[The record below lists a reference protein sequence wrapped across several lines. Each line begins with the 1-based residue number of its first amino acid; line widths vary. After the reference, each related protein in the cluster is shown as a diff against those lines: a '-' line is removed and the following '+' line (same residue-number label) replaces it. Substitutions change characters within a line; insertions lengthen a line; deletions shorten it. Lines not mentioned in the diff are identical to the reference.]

1 MRRGPLRFPYAGRA
15 DRYGVLAFRGGID
28 ATERI
33 GGFHVRERSAYVD
46 RPAGAETW
54 RDWVSCGAGS
64 VTRYIAEAAWF
75 ALAAALFL
83 AWLMSGL
90 HSDSVSGRL
99 PACVSF
105 GRAGALCSDST
116 PADRSPAL
124 SARDSSCASLGKGGR
139 VCFAR
144 PAAAGP

>member
-1 MRRGPLRFPYAGRA
+1 MFGNALHMSIGPRARRLG
-15 DRYGVLAFRGGID
+15 
-28 ATERI
+28 AT
-33 GGFHVRERSAYVD
+33 GF
-46 RPAGAETW
+46 RPA
-54 RDWVSCGAGS
+54 RGS
-64 VTRYIAEAAWF
+64 VMRYIAEAAWF

-90 HSDSVSGRL
+90 HSDSVSGRG

-105 GRAGALCSDST
+105 GRAGALCTDST